1 MLNTLLNRI
10 WILKP
15 KMILKEVWEDKR
27 MRRKLVVVLFCVAL
41 VLSLPMYASAATKKA
56 EETKPFY
63 GVHTSYGSS
72 YWGVKFKIELDYTND
87 SSTYVAK
94 ELSTIATMYPAH
106 TYGVGYVILAGIEEQ
121 VDYGTKVNRSIRPT
135 TSSFWTYQPV
145 IVNTGT
151 KVYYSYKGTMDKDFR
166 YVLDEVGT
174 FTFSVPDTYMPNPNF
189 TLTLSVQGRN

>member
-106 TYGVGYVILAGIEEQ
+106 TYGVGDVILAG
-121 VDYGTKVNRSIRPT
+121 
-135 TSSFWTYQPV
+135 
-145 IVNTGT
+145 
-151 KVYYSYKGTMDKDFR
+151 
-166 YVLDEVGT
+166 
-174 FTFSVPDTYMPNPNF
+174 
-189 TLTLSVQGRN
+189 